1 MSGADFIV
9 EFSQMEQCIGMLSKF
24 QAVLK
29 ADRVDHEMGMDVV
42 GIAMG
47 SHQHFISRPS
57 LRRKLQCDLMGLL
70 VGDILRRRKGLHILI
85 KADAVFFVPCGFG
98 GFEFRNRVQT
108 VTIHTA
114 DPADP
119 GFFVPGFLFLHTVFH
134 DPLHIAG
141 SLSGLFDIGDRC
153 QLNHPAQ
160 CGGLPH
166 RSPAVNQ

>member
-1 MSGADFIV
+1 
-9 EFSQMEQCIGMLSKF
+9 MEQGIRMLTQLQSRFKT
-24 QAVLK
+24 
-29 ADRVDHEMGMDVV
+29 DRVDHEMGMDVG

-47 SHQHFISRPS
+47 SHRHFISRPS

-70 VGDILRRRKGLHILI
+70 MSDILRWRKGLHILV

-98 GFEFRNRVQT
+98 GFKLRDRVGAIA
-108 VTIHTA
+108 VDAGDEA
-114 DPADP
+114 DT
-119 GFFVPGFLFLHTVFH
+119 GFFIPGFLFLHTVFH

-160 CGGLPH
+160 YGGLPH
-166 RSPAVNQ
+166 RSPAEDQ

>member
-1 MSGADFIV
+1 
-9 EFSQMEQCIGMLSKF
+9 MEQCIGMLSQF

-29 ADRVDHEMGMDVV
+29 ADRVDHKVGMDVV

-47 SHQHFISRPS
+47 SYQHFVPRPS

-70 VGDILRRRKGLHILI
+70 VGDILRRREGLHILV

-114 DPADP
+114 DPADA
-119 GFFVPGFLFLHTVFH
+119 GFFIPGFLFLHAVFH
-134 DPLHIAG
+134 DPLHITGALA
-141 SLSGLFDIGDRC
+141 SLLDIGDGC
-153 QLNHPAQ
+153 QLNHPVLY
-160 CGGLPH
+160 GRPL
-166 RSPAVNQ
+166 RR